1 MRGIPTAIALAQPW
15 IHAGEAT
22 TSIVCVGE
30 VAEYLKS
37 FSDYS
42 RHWRAM
48 RSLLI
53 SVHPYPL
60 TYAIVHRYAIC
71 AAHCDPRTDR
81 RS

>member
-1 MRGIPTAIALAQPW
+1 
-15 IHAGEAT
+15 
-22 TSIVCVGE
+22 
-30 VAEYLKS
+30 
-37 FSDYS
+37 
-42 RHWRAM
+42 M